1 MIYVSIDVETTGLN
15 PDECEILSIGAI
27 IEDTKNILPYE
38 ELPKFHV
45 AILHENVKG
54 SLFALNMNKELID
67 TIVHYQT
74 AETQDEKNDLVH
86 MTGMQF
92 LRKEDAAEAFYH
104 FLYLNG
110 ISNPLPLGDMNVNMN
125 QHVKAVGHKGK
136 IVMAPMIGMKTKPVT
151 ITVAGKNFGTFD
163 KLFLERLPRWKQVVK
178 FRNRIIDPAI
188 LYTDW
193 KNDDSLPGLELCK
206 ERAEL
211 GNIVSHNALEDAWD
225 TLRVIRL
232 KY

>member
-1 MIYVSIDVETTGLN
+1 MLFVSIDIETTGLN
-15 PDECEILSIGAI
+15 PEECEVLSIGAI
-27 IEDTKNILPYE
+27 IEDTEKILPYE

-54 SLFALNMNKELID
+54 SLYALNMNKELIETVVD
-67 TIVHYQT
+67 YQSCSS
-74 AETQDEKNDLVH
+74 QDEKNDLVNA
-86 MTGMQF
+86 TGMQF
-92 LRKEDAAEAFYH
+92 LKKEDVAEAFYH

-110 ISNPLPLGDMNVNMN
+110 LSNIENHNINVNAN
-125 QHVKAVGHKGK
+125 QHVVAVDHKGK
-136 IVMAPMIGMKTKPVT
+136 IVMVPMIGMKTKPVT
-151 ITVAGKNFGTFD
+151 ITAAGKNFGTFD

-178 FRNRIIDPAI
+178 FRNRIIDPAV

-193 KNDDSLPGLELCK
+193 KNDDSLPGLDLCK
-206 ERAEL
+206 ERAGL

>member
-1 MIYVSIDVETTGLN
+1 MIYVSIDIETTGLN
-15 PDECEILSIGAI
+15 PEECEVLSIGAI
-27 IEDTKNILPYE
+27 IEDTKNILPYD

-54 SLFALNMNKELID
+54 SLFALNMNKELIE
-67 TIVHYQT
+67 TIVDYQT
-74 AETQDEKNDLVH
+74 CANQDEKNDLVNI
-86 MTGMQF
+86 TGMQF
-92 LRKEDAAEAFYH
+92 IKKEDAAEAFYH

-110 ISNPLPLGDMNVNMN
+110 ISSVDPLSMNINAN
-125 QHVKAVGHKGK
+125 QHVKAVGHNGK